1 LGGAQWLVRPDDRR
15 FFAAVR
21 KGVSP
26 SLWQDL
32 VPTLAPDLDAELN
45 PEAFERAR
53 RYVVVKVDEL
63 NDGEALLVS
72 VG

>member
-1 LGGAQWLVRPDDRR
+1 
-15 FFAAVR
+15 
-21 KGVSP
+21 VSP

>member
-1 LGGAQWLVRPDDRR
+1 
-15 FFAAVR
+15 
-21 KGVSP
+21 VSP
-26 SLWQDL
+26 SLWQEL

-45 PEAFERAR
+45 LEAFERAR
-53 RYVVVKVDEL
+53 RYVVAKVDEL